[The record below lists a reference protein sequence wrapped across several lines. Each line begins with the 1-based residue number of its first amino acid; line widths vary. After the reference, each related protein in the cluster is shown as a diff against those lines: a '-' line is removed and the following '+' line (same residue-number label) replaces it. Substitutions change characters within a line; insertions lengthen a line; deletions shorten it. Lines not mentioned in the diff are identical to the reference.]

1 MIRIVAIVI
10 LFLFVLEI
18 KAKDFETLLE
28 NYFGNRTPAAQDYLD
43 LSQIQDVYDYFSS
56 NPINVNSASKKQLR
70 DLPFINDWVIDELKS
85 KGPYKNRFE
94 LEAAIDN
101 IATDE
106 IIKFVL
112 KECLVTTN
120 NRAKDFNN
128 SYTVRYRSNLEQ
140 TKGFANDK
148 YKGSELNLYQKLR
161 TKYQDYEL
169 CTVIDKDDGELSVAD
184 FYSVSLKYEK
194 DDYKIIVG
202 DYNLSYGLGNL
213 YDQSFLSLKNSD
225 FVNTSSEFGHGAE
238 MNRSTIDYNFFRGGY
253 LEKIFHLNST
263 SNLRVTTLYADTK
276 RSATVDTTSNIVS
289 SVYKAGYF
297 RTDTEIQKKNQLDE
311 LLLGVNMEYESQKF
325 SLGLLTTHLGYSKFI
340 ESSSFSSF
348 YGQNGFLNT
357 LYGRV
362 GSDNEI
368 LKFELC
374 TDANRNISF
383 RTNYLLKIYENL
395 IFLTDVRYTE
405 PKYRAPYAMNFGEQ
419 SFMANEKGILTG
431 ISYNLGNVSV
441 AFFSDFYNSEL
452 KTFTTTKPIR
462 GIEYYLDFVFDN
474 KSTKYNIRI
483 DYERKSDTFKSDTM
497 NTKFTIPNTKLNTR
511 FEVNSNL
518 GKHFAFRGRAELS
531 FKINDYQ
538 DVQRGSLILLE
549 LKKKD
554 SKLDLQYGISFITFN
569 TTDFETVIYTYLYQV
584 PGFAYVYPFYQ
595 SGSNLNAFLKYKL
608 IDGIDIWFRVNHLF
622 KNSNG
627 KIGSGNEEIVGNER
641 TQLIFQMQYA
651 ID

>member
-1 MIRIVAIVI
+1 MIRVVPILI
-10 LFLFVLEI
+10 LFLFILEI
-18 KAKDFETLLE
+18 DAKDFETLLE
-28 NYFGNRTPAAQDYLD
+28 NYFGNRTPAAQDYID
-43 LSQIQDVYDYFSS
+43 LSQIQDVYEFYSTD
-56 NPINVNSASKKQLR
+56 PININSANKKQLR
-70 DLPFINDWVIDELKS
+70 ELPFITDWVIDELKS

-94 LEAAIDN
+94 LEETINN

-112 KECLVTTN
+112 RECLTTSN
-120 NRAKDFNN
+120 TKEKDFNN
-128 SYTVRYRSNLEQ
+128 SYTVRYRSNLEP
-140 TKGFANDK
+140 TKGFVNDK
-148 YKGSELNLYQKLR
+148 YMGSELNLYQKLR
-161 TKYQDYEL
+161 TKYQDFEL
-169 CTVIDKDDGELSVAD
+169 STVVDKDDGELSITD
-184 FYSVSLKYEK
+184 FYSLSLKYEK
-194 DDYKIIVG
+194 EDYKLIVG

-253 LEKIFHLNST
+253 LEKTFHLNSS
-263 SNLRVTTLYADTK
+263 SNLRVASLYADTK
-276 RSATVDTTSNIVS
+276 RSATVDTTRDIVS

-297 RTDTEIQKKNQLDE
+297 RTETEIKKKNQLDE
-311 LLLGVNMEYESQKF
+311 LLLGLNVEYETEKF
-325 SLGLLTTHLGYSKFI
+325 SLGALTTHLGYSKFI

-348 YGQNGFLNT
+348 YGQSGFLNT
-357 LYGRV
+357 IYGRI
-362 GSDNEI
+362 GRNDEI
-368 LKFELC
+368 LKFEMC
-374 TDANRNISF
+374 MDVNTNISL
-383 RTNYLLKIYENL
+383 RTNYLLEIYENL
-395 IFLTDVRYTE
+395 IFLTDIRFTE
-405 PKYRAPYAMNFGEQ
+405 PNYRAPYAMNFGEQ

-431 ISYNLGNVSV
+431 ISYNYDNMRIAL
-441 AFFSDFYNSEL
+441 FSDFYNSEL

-462 GIEYYLDFVFDN
+462 GIEYYLDLVLDN

-518 GKHFAFRGRAELS
+518 GKYFAFRGRAELS
-531 FKINDYQ
+531 FKINDFQ
-538 DVQRGSLILLE
+538 EVQGGNLILLE
-549 LKKKD
+549 LKKKG
-554 SKLDLQYGISFITFN
+554 SKLDLQYGLSFITFN

-595 SGSNLNAFLKYKL
+595 SGNNINAFVKYKL
-608 IDGIDIWFRVNHLF
+608 IDEISLWFRINHLF

-641 TQLIFQMQYA
+641 TQLIFQMQYM

>member
-1 MIRIVAIVI
+1 MIRVFLI
-10 LFLFVLEI
+10 LFIFLFVLEI

-43 LSQIQDVYDYFSS
+43 LSQIQDVYEHFRSNQLNINSS
-56 NPINVNSASKKQLR
+56 NKKQLR

-94 LEAAIDN
+94 LEEVIDN

-112 KECLVTTN
+112 RECLTTSKLMS
-120 NRAKDFNN
+120 KDFNS
-128 SYTVRYRSNLEQ
+128 SYTTRYRSSLES
-140 TKGFANDK
+140 TKGFVNDK

-169 CTVIDKDDGELSVAD
+169 NTVIDKDDGEMSIAD

-194 DDYKIIVG
+194 ENYKVIVG
-202 DYNLSYGLGNL
+202 DYNLSFGLGNL

-253 LEKIFHLNST
+253 LEKTFYLNSS
-263 SNLRVTTLYADTK
+263 SNLRIATFYADTK
-276 RSATVDTTSNIVS
+276 RSATVDTNRNIVS

-297 RTDTEIQKKNQLDE
+297 RTETEILKKNQLDE
-311 LLLGVNMEYESQKF
+311 LLLGANLEYETQRF

-348 YGQNGFLNT
+348 YGQNGFLST
-357 LYGRV
+357 FYGRI
-362 GSDNEI
+362 GSNNEI

-374 TDANRNISF
+374 TDINTNISF
-383 RTNYLLKIYENL
+383 RTNYLLEIYENL

-405 PKYRAPYAMNFGEQ
+405 PDYRAPYAMNFGEQ

-431 ISYNLGNVSV
+431 ISYKLEDINIS
-441 AFFSDFYNSEL
+441 FFSDFYNSEL

-462 GIEYYLDFVFDN
+462 GIEYYLDLVLDN

-483 DYERKSDTFKSDTM
+483 DYERKSDTFKSDTL

-518 GKHFAFRGRAELS
+518 GQHFAFRGRAELS

-538 DVQRGSLILLE
+538 DVQGGNLILLE

-554 SKLDLQYGISFITFN
+554 SKLDLQYGLSFITFN

-595 SGSNLNAFLKYKL
+595 SGNNINAFVKYKL
-608 IDGIDIWFRVNHLF
+608 IDELSLWFRINHLF
-622 KNSNG
+622 KNSGG
-627 KIGSGNEEIVGNER
+627 KIGSGNEEIAGDER

>member
-1 MIRIVAIVI
+1 MSIVLL
-10 LFLFVLEI
+10 LFFVLEI

-43 LSQIQDVYDYFSS
+43 LSQIQDVYEFFSS
-56 NPINVNSASKKQLR
+56 NPININSASKKQLR
-70 DLPFINDWVIDELKS
+70 DLPFITDWVIDELKS
-85 KGPYKNRFE
+85 KGPYSNRFE
-94 LEAAIDN
+94 LEEVINN

-112 KECLVTTN
+112 IECLTTS
-120 NRAKDFNN
+120 KTQPKEFNN
-128 SYTVRYRSNLEQ
+128 NYTVRYRSNLEP

-148 YKGSELNLYQKLR
+148 YQGSELNLYQKLR
-161 TKYQDYEL
+161 TKYQNFEL
-169 CTVIDKDDGELSVAD
+169 STVIDKDDGEMSITD
-184 FYSVSLKYEK
+184 FYSLALKYKKE
-194 DDYKIIVG
+194 DYKIIVG

-225 FVNTSSEFGHGAE
+225 FVNTSSEFGHGAD

-253 LEKIFHLNST
+253 FEKTFYLNSS
-263 SNLRVTTLYADTK
+263 SNLRLATLYADTK
-276 RSATVDTTSNIVS
+276 RSATVDTARGIVS
-289 SVYKAGYF
+289 SVYKSGYF
-297 RTDTEIQKKNQLDE
+297 RTETEIKKKNQLDE
-311 LLLGVNMEYESQKF
+311 LLLGVNLEYETQQF

-348 YGQNGFLNT
+348 YGQSGLLNT
-357 LYGRV
+357 LYGRI
-362 GSDNEI
+362 GSNNEI

-374 TDANRNISF
+374 TDINTNISF
-383 RTNYLLKIYENL
+383 RTNYLLEIYENL
-395 IFLTDVRYTE
+395 ILLTDFRYTE
-405 PKYRAPYAMNFGEQ
+405 PEYRAPYATNFGEQ

-431 ISYNLGNVSV
+431 ISYKLDNVNI

-462 GIEYYLDFVFDN
+462 GLEYYLDLVIN
-474 KSTKYNIRI
+474 QKSTKYNIRI
-483 DYERKSDTFKSDTM
+483 DYERKSDTFKSDSL

-518 GKHFAFRGRAELS
+518 GKYFTFRGRAELS
-531 FKINDYQ
+531 FKINDFQ
-538 DVQRGSLILLE
+538 DNQSGNLFLLE

-554 SKLDLQYGISFITFN
+554 SKLDLQYGVSYITFN
-569 TTDFETVIYTYLYQV
+569 TTDFETVIYTYMYQV

-595 SGSNLNAFLKYKL
+595 SGNNINVFLKYEL
-608 IDGIDIWFRVNHLF
+608 IDGIDMWCRVNHLF
-622 KNSNG
+622 KNSGN
-627 KIGSGNEEIVGNER
+627 KIGSGNEEIIGSER

>member
-1 MIRIVAIVI
+1 MIRIIPIVVLLI
-10 LFLFVLEI
+10 FALEI
-18 KAKDFETLLE
+18 EAKDFETLLE

-43 LSQIQDVYDYFSS
+43 LSQIQDIYDYYSTD
-56 NPINVNSASKKQLR
+56 PININSASKKQLR
-70 DLPFINDWVIDELKS
+70 ELPFITDWVIDELKS

-94 LEAAIDN
+94 LEETINN
-101 IATDE
+101 IVTDE

-112 KECLVTTN
+112 RECLTTSN
-120 NRAKDFNN
+120 TKEKDFNN
-128 SYTVRYRSNLEQ
+128 SYTVRYRSNLEP
-140 TKGFANDK
+140 TKGFVNDK
-148 YKGSELNLYQKLR
+148 YMGSELNLYQKLR
-161 TKYQDYEL
+161 TKYQDFEL
-169 CTVIDKDDGELSVAD
+169 STVVDKDDGELSITD
-184 FYSVSLKYEK
+184 FYSLSLKYEK
-194 DDYKIIVG
+194 EDYKLIVG

-253 LEKIFHLNST
+253 LEKTFHLNSS
-263 SNLRVTTLYADTK
+263 SNLRVASLYADTK
-276 RSATVDTTSNIVS
+276 RSATVDTARDIVS

-297 RTDTEIQKKNQLDE
+297 RTETEIKKKNQLDE
-311 LLLGVNMEYESQKF
+311 LLLGLNVEYETEKF
-325 SLGLLTTHLGYSKFI
+325 SIGALSTHLGYNKFI

-348 YGQNGFLNT
+348 YGQSGFLNT
-357 LYGRV
+357 IYGRI
-362 GSDNEI
+362 GRNDEI
-368 LKFELC
+368 LKFEIC
-374 TDANRNISF
+374 TDVNSNISL
-383 RTNYLLKIYENL
+383 RTNYLLEIYENL
-395 IFLTDVRYTE
+395 IFLTDIRYTE
-405 PKYRAPYAMNFGEQ
+405 PNYRAPYAMNFGEQ

-431 ISYNLGNVSV
+431 ISYNYDNMRIAL
-441 AFFSDFYNSEL
+441 FSDFYNSEL

-462 GIEYYLDFVFDN
+462 GIEYYLDLVLDN

-518 GKHFAFRGRAELS
+518 GKYFVFRGRAELS
-531 FKINDYQ
+531 FKINDFQ
-538 DVQRGSLILLE
+538 EVQGGNLILLE
-549 LKKKD
+549 LKKKG
-554 SKLDLQYGISFITFN
+554 SKLDLQYGLSFITFN

-595 SGSNLNAFLKYKL
+595 SGNNINAFVKYKL
-608 IDGIDIWFRVNHLF
+608 IDEISLWFRINHLF

-641 TQLIFQMQYA
+641 TQLIFQMQYL